1 MASEITITPDD
12 VKRLKGRGFLRNK
25 KTSCFSA
32 RVVTP
37 CGHLSSAQLHLLAD
51 LAEKYGNGE
60 VVMTTRFSA
69 EMPGIAFDRLDA
81 FEAEL
86 KGSGLSVGGT
96 GPKVRP
102 VVSCKGTVC
111 GYGRIDTFALAQKI
125 QERFYDGGRERVL
138 PHKFKIAVGGCP
150 NNCVK
155 PTLNDLGIIGAIAP
169 PDASGAR
176 SFACNIYIGGRW
188 GKKTGEGQ
196 MLPKVFTSEEEVL
209 DTIEKVISAYEKH
222 GNPGERFAD
231 TITRVG
237 FEKICECVIG
247 DGSF

>member
-1 MASEITITPDD
+1 MANEIMITPDD

-25 KTSCFSA
+25 KTDTFSA
-32 RVVTP
+32 RIVTN
-37 CGHLSSAQLHLLAD
+37 CGHLSSKQLKLLAE
-51 LAEKYGNGE
+51 LADSYGNGE
-60 VVMTTRFSA
+60 VILTTRLSA
-69 EMPGIAFDRLDA
+69 EMPGIAYDRLDDLESA
-81 FEAEL
+81 L
-86 KGSGLSVGGT
+86 LGSGLSVGGT

-111 GYGRIDTFALAQKI
+111 QFGRIDTFDLAGKI
-125 QERFYDGGRERVL
+125 HERFYKGGRDRVL

-155 PTLNDLGIIGAIAP
+155 PTLNDLGIIGAIRPAEEP
-169 PDASGAR
+169 GKRA
-176 SFACNIYIGGRW
+176 FACNIYIGGRW

-209 DTIEKVISAYEKH
+209 DTIEKVIHFYETN

-231 TITRVG
+231 TITRIG
-237 FEKICECVIG
+237 FEAVCECVIG
-247 DGSF
+247 DGSV